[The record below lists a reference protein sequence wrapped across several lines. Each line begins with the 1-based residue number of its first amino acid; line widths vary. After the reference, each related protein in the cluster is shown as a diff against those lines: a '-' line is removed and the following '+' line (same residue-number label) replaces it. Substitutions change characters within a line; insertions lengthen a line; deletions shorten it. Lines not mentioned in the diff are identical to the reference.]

1 MELICLRRESSFSF
15 SHFLTS
21 FPSFSLSLLQD
32 VMRPQEVTGELL
44 VETLL
49 VGFKRPPYKAPL
61 FTFVLKLRK
70 KNLS

>member
-49 VGFKRPPYKAPL
+49 VGFKRPPYKAPTL
-61 FTFVLKLRK
+61 P
-70 KNLS
+70 LSLSLEKRT